1 MKSTVTTCIA
11 LAAVSLLAL
20 SGGCGKKSENDQAD
34 QAKPT
39 AESEP
44 TEASLPTD
52 AVPFGSAIGAAGF
65 EIVYYNEFPSA
76 VAGRKGRMILYRSAS
91 GDKDGGMVF
100 VEQWG
105 QKAHWVW
112 HWYFGDAKPR
122 LFEQLDINKDGLWDV
137 RVYTDED
144 RPIDLVQ
151 DRDFLLGDQSRDDRI
166 ALNGTCSEPVA
177 GHPLWHCFDGDIRTA
192 WQSSMEGGGRPYIEV
207 ASPLGIS
214 DGILSIRATD
224 ENQPRECEV
233 YADGKKVQSF
243 ELRATTE
250 EQLVQL
256 DPKVRTA
263 GKIRLEIKSCH
274 GDGVAVAVAE
284 LQIK

>member
-11 LAAVSLLAL
+11 LAAASLLAL
-20 SGGCGKKSENDQAD
+20 SGGCGKKSEDEQAD
-34 QAKPT
+34 QAAPT
-39 AESEP
+39 AESGQ

-52 AVPFGSAIGAAGF
+52 GVPFGSTIEESGF
-65 EIVYYNEFPSA
+65 EIVYYNQFPSA
-76 VAGRKGRMILYRSAS
+76 MAGRKGKLLLYRSAS

-100 VEQWG
+100 LEQWG
-105 QKAHWVW
+105 QDTRWVW
-112 HWYFGDAKPR
+112 HWYFGDAQPKMFER
-122 LFEQLDINKDGLWDV
+122 LDVNKDGLWDI
-137 RVYTDED
+137 RVHTD
-144 RPIDLVQ
+144 RNRQIDLVQ
-151 DRDFLLGDQSRDDRI
+151 DRDFLFKDSSRDDRI

-177 GHPLWHCFDGDIRTA
+177 GHPLWHCFDGDIRST
-192 WQSSMEGGGRPYIEV
+192 WQSNTKGGGRPFIEV
-207 ASPLGIS
+207 ASPLGLS
-214 DGILSIRATD
+214 DGILSIRAAD

-243 ELRATTE
+243 ELSATTE

-256 DPKVRTA
+256 DPKVLKA

-274 GDGVAVAVAE
+274 GDCVAVAVAE

>member
-1 MKSTVTTCIA
+1 MKSTLTMCIA
-11 LAAVSLLAL
+11 LAAASVLAL
-20 SGGCGKKSENDQAD
+20 SGGCGKDSEDEQPDQATP
-34 QAKPT
+34 A
-39 AESEP
+39 AESEQ
-44 TEASLPTD
+44 TEVSLPTD
-52 AVPFGSAIGAAGF
+52 GVPFGSTIDGGGF
-65 EIVYYNEFPSA
+65 EIVYYNDFPSA

-105 QKAHWVW
+105 QETRWMW
-112 HWYFGDAKPR
+112 HWYFGDAKPK
-122 LFEQLDINKDGLWDV
+122 LFERLDINKDGLWDV
-137 RVYTDED
+137 RVHTGGD
-144 RPIDLVQ
+144 RQIDLVQ
-151 DRDFLLGDQSRDDRI
+151 DRDFLLGDQGRDDRI
-166 ALNGTCSEPVA
+166 ALNGSCSEPTA
-177 GHPLWHCFDGDIRTA
+177 GHPMWHCFDGDIRTA
-192 WQSSMEGGGRPYIEV
+192 WQSSMTDGGRPYIEV
-207 ASPLGIS
+207 ASPFGLS

-256 DPKVRTA
+256 DPKALTA
-263 GKIRLEIKSCH
+263 VKIRLEIKSCH
-274 GDGVAVAVAE
+274 GDCVVAAVAE